1 VIKRLTVD
9 KSFLILV
16 LILAIVA
23 VFVVIMANVLKTDPF
38 LEVLNNDFIV
48 NVVLMIEREGKPLA
62 TQIFMFYPGNARGA
76 LLDVPPETGLII
88 RSLNRSDR
96 LDVLYDSQDPAKYI
110 EEIQTL
116 IDTELEWF
124 IRIDEQ
130 AFIDIVDL
138 LDGFQLFVP
147 HAIKTQLDGN
157 LAMLP
162 AGSVRLDGSKTW
174 LYANYIEPDR
184 PEAEL
189 VARRQ
194 NLFHALLSQLKQR
207 AAFVLHPDVFPL
219 FEQRLHTN
227 LSQPALEQLLSRLGS
242 LDTERLVYQR
252 LTGNLRLVDGTQ
264 VLFPHYDGELVRD
277 IVKQTLNALL
287 SEESFM
293 DEDQVFSLEIL
304 NGTKIRGLAQRAAEV
319 FQSFGYDVVSVDN
332 ADRQDVERTV
342 VISREARVEQ
352 AAATVGRV
360 IRCESVEL
368 DANGG
373 TSSLMAD
380 FVIVLGSDFNGR
392 YCEN

>member
-1 VIKRLTVD
+1 
-9 KSFLILV
+9 
-16 LILAIVA
+16 
-23 VFVVIMANVLKTDPF
+23 
-38 LEVLNNDFIV
+38 
-48 NVVLMIEREGKPLA
+48 
-62 TQIFMFYPGNARGA
+62 
-76 LLDVPPETGLII
+76 
-88 RSLNRSDR
+88 
-96 LDVLYDSQDPAKYI
+96 VLYDSQDPANYLK
-110 EEIQTL
+110 EIQSL
-116 IDTELEWF
+116 IGSELQWF
-124 IRIDEQ
+124 IRINEQ
-130 AFIDIVDL
+130 DFIDIVDL

-147 HAIKTQLDGN
+147 QAIETQFDSK

-194 NLFHALLSQLKQR
+194 NLFHALLSRFKQR
-207 AAFVLHPDVFPL
+207 ATFVLHPDVFPL
-219 FEQRLHTN
+219 FKQRMYTN
-227 LSQPALEQLLSRLGS
+227 LSSQALGQLLTRLAA

-252 LTGNLRLVDGTQ
+252 LTGNLRQVDGTP

-287 SEESFM
+287 SEERFM
-293 DEDQVFSLEIL
+293 IEDEVFTLEIL
-304 NGTKIRGLAQRAAEV
+304 NGTKIRGLAQRAADI
-319 FQSFGYDVVSVDN
+319 FQSFGYDVVSVAN
-332 ADRQDVERTV
+332 APRQDVERTV
-342 VISREARVEQ
+342 VMSREARLEP

-360 IRCESVEL
+360 IRCGSVEL
-368 DANGG
+368 DANSG